1 MYTFKYFHSLLNFFR
16 KANLKIF
23 DTWEN
28 IQTCKLFFI
37 RKDFPIFW
45 PNSAG
50 ATREKT
56 SIALR
61 TIDNVFMNLASFS
74 NYELLSVD
82 QFRKA
87 LNRNPDSRQLEKLFV
102 KYGSDKSTSHN
113 YEKVYEVLFE
123 NTQSVTKVFEVGIG
137 STNLQIVS
145 NMGSL
150 GNPGASLRAFR
161 DYFENAEIFGADID
175 QDILFTEHRINTLYL
190 DQLSPK
196 QFDEDLKSIGS
207 EFDLVIDDGLHAID
221 ANLNILFFFM
231 PLLKNDGFLVIED
244 IPKAA
249 APFWLTM
256 ARFISDKGESW
267 LIDTKGG
274 MLFVFQKTG

>member
-1 MYTFKYFHSLLNFFR
+1 MNALKYIRFLVNFFR
-16 KANLKIF
+16 RGKLKFF
-23 DTWEN
+23 DTLEN
-28 IQTCKLFFI
+28 IQTWKLFFI

-50 ATREKT
+50 ASRDKKL
-56 SIALR
+56 IALR
-61 TIDNVFMNLASFS
+61 TIDNVFINLADFS
-74 NYELLSVD
+74 KHEILSVD
-82 QFRKA
+82 QFRKT
-87 LNRNPDSRQLEKLFV
+87 LNRNPDSRQLEKLFT
-102 KYGSDKSTSHN
+102 KYGSDKSASHN

-123 NTQSVTKVFEVGIG
+123 STQSVTKVFEVGIG

-145 NMGSL
+145 NMGSF

-175 QDILFTEHRINTLYL
+175 RDILFTEERISTLYL

-196 QFDEDLKSIGS
+196 QFNEDLKSIGS
-207 EFDLVIDDGLHAID
+207 DFDLVIDDGLHAID
-221 ANLNILFFFM
+221 ANLNILFCFA
-231 PLLKNDGFLVIED
+231 PLLKTGGFIVIED

-256 ARFISDKGESW
+256 ARFISDQGQSW

-274 MLFVFQKTG
+274 MLFVFQKTS